1 MAQNSP
7 FSFHCMICF
16 EEFTLE
22 DRYPVVLPCG
32 HTYVCCQ
39 CAQRLEKC
47 MECRTPLYYHA
58 PAENNLPSSPIASSR
73 TASGWSNSGRH
84 RVGPADHNDTRKV
97 KKRLPLPKNVVLL
110 SLVEVTALSS
120 SHDDWGKYSDSPR
133 ENPQHKVGIGVEEIR
148 NMGSMIDDDDE
159 DDEEEKI
166 KMGTSLAVGVAGTYA
181 VAEKEGLEIY
191 PARPAMQ
198 EQSVSL
204 ADEDID
210 TLLRISDSKDGA
222 SGVESPARLSYGDRV
237 QIVTVDSGWAKLARG
252 YGYVKADRQQLVK
265 GEK

>member
-1 MAQNSP
+1 
-7 FSFHCMICF
+7 
-16 EEFTLE
+16 
-22 DRYPVVLPCG
+22 
-32 HTYVCCQ
+32 
-39 CAQRLEKC
+39 

-58 PAENNLPSSPIASSR
+58 PAENNNNNSSAMSPTAPSRS
-73 TASGWSNSGRH
+73 ASGWSNTGRQ
-84 RVGPADHNDTRKV
+84 RVGSVENHDPQVRKV

-133 ENPQHKVGIGVEEIR
+133 QHAEHKMGVGVEEIR

-191 PARPAMQ
+191 PDRPAMQ
-198 EQSVSL
+198 EQSISL

-210 TLLRISDSKDGA
+210 TLLRISDSKDGS
-222 SGVESPARLSYGDRV
+222 SGVESPAKLSYGDRV
-237 QIVTVDSGWAKLARG
+237 QIVSVDSGWAKLARG

-265 GEK
+265 GET

>member
-1 MAQNSP
+1 
-7 FSFHCMICF
+7 
-16 EEFTLE
+16 
-22 DRYPVVLPCG
+22 
-32 HTYVCCQ
+32 
-39 CAQRLEKC
+39 

-58 PAENNLPSSPIASSR
+58 PAENNNNTSALSPTAPSRP
-73 TASGWSNSGRH
+73 GWSNSGRQ
-84 RVGPADHNDTRKV
+84 RVGSAENHDPQIRKV

-133 ENPQHKVGIGVEEIR
+133 EHTEHKVGVEEIR
-148 NMGSMIDDDDE
+148 NMGSMIDDDDD

-181 VAEKEGLEIY
+181 VAEREGLEIY
-191 PARPAMQ
+191 PDRPAMQ
-198 EQSVSL
+198 EQSISL

-222 SGVESPARLSYGDRV
+222 SGMESPAKLSYGDRV
-237 QIVTVDSGWAKLARG
+237 QVVSVDSGWAKLARG

-265 GEK
+265 GEIGNDLVRISFFIDIP